1 MLEVNETYLDRLSEA
16 VYSLLNGRPAAP
28 VELPP
33 DHPQDELRQLAGYVN
48 SLIAEYG
55 TLSAGIS
62 SVARG
67 NLDFTIGKGKLEAL
81 QQLKTLQGN
90 LRHLTWKT
98 QRIAGGD
105 FEQKVDFMGDFSS
118 AFNSMTRQLKEAF
131 EKIEKQ
137 NEELSEAYRAYGCRN
152 TEMAQKV
159 DEICTKY
166 GLNKVGDGISP
177 DTTEEMFTAL
187 DVRSM
192 VRDSGNEDVTTSNPS
207 YSADGNFEFWGATT
221 VSGVDYPIEYRVYRA
236 MKQTLSTAYW
246 EIENT
251 SDYQW
256 SNYVTTAGTDV
267 LIAVGQNNS
276 LVLTDTGDSVVVI
289 VVMNATTGDTQTGK
303 ATLEAFANTFDLSL
317 APRTRNAPV
326 ETTAPTESGTAIP
339 EAYQPVIAKYATA
352 LTEHWGGEAC
362 SNADI
367 SILVSYATS
376 PSELGYAL
384 LDLDNDG
391 TDELVIANDA
401 ERQVIYD
408 LYSLVDGKLVHV
420 FTGWDRNS
428 YELREGYRILNI
440 GSNGAASADYV
451 YCHLSN
457 GQLVTDSLI
466 RFDAATDPDHPWFRG
481 TGENDLA
488 PITDENW
495 SEDEIYSAAA
505 SLPIAITSFAD
516 DSAGSYDPSLAD
528 YEGYL
533 STIDTSSIKYYA
545 LRDLDGDGQD
555 ELLLYNSGE
564 TLMKVAA
571 IQNGTAQEILSG
583 NVLDLCEGNV
593 LEAWEGGSGAEQR
606 TYYRVE
612 NHTAVPFECII
623 YNIDENQCYRDSSYD
638 FYEENL
644 TPITEEE
651 YNRVVNTYPGMSF
664 WDCNPKPLEKM
675 NSADS
680 SAGDDAQLLANYGGY
695 LSSIDTYWIKYYA
708 LRDLDGDGQDELL
721 LFNRDKTLSNVAG
734 VLNGT
739 AREILSGSS
748 LYLCAGN
755 VLEYW
760 GEGSGGSGCTY
771 YQVENKTAVPIES
784 ITYRGNNDQWYRD
797 RDFDFMKEDLTPITN
812 EEYQRIV
819 DSYPRM
825 TMSDCNAR
833 ALPEI

>member
-1 MLEVNETYLDRLSEA
+1 MKSQVICDALNTVNPTPAQRARMRAALEAQLPAEKPHRRGAHQQKASSQRWWTII
-16 VYSLLNGRPAAP
+16 PAAAALFA
-28 VELPP
+28 VVLLGIFVLGRTDKTPP
-33 DHPQDELRQLAGYVN
+33 SMSNVPTAPLTLE
-48 SLIAEYG
+48 SL
-55 TLSAGIS
+55 
-62 SVARG
+62 
-67 NLDFTIGKGKLEAL
+67 
-81 QQLKTLQGN
+81 Q
-90 LRHLTWKT
+90 
-98 QRIAGGD
+98 
-105 FEQKVDFMGDFSS
+105 SS
-118 AFNSMTRQLKEAF
+118 ANYKASMEIKDYVQSYNATGDVDQT
-131 EKIEKQ
+131 
-137 NEELSEAYRAYGCRN
+137 LSEAYRAYGCRN

-187 DVRSM
+187 NVRSM
-192 VRDSGNEDVTTSNPS
+192 VRDSGNGDVTTSNPS

-339 EAYQPVIAKYATA
+339 EAYQPVIAKYTTA
-352 LTEHWGGEAC
+352 LMEHWGGEAC

-391 TDELVIANDA
+391 TDELIIANDA

-495 SEDEIYSAAA
+495 SEDEIYSTAA

-516 DSAGSYDPSLAD
+516 DSVGSYDPALAD

-583 NVLDLCEGNV
+583 NVLDICEGNV

-623 YNIDENQCYRDSSYD
+623 YNIDENQCYRDSNYD

-680 SAGDDAQLLANYGGY
+680 SAAEDAQLLANYGGY

-748 LYLCAGN
+748 LYLYAGN

-797 RDFDFMKEDLTPITN
+797 GDFDFMKEDLTPITN

-819 DSYPRM
+819 DTYPRM

>member
-1 MLEVNETYLDRLSEA
+1 MKSQVICDALNAVNPT
-16 VYSLLNGRPAAP
+16 PA
-28 VELPP
+28 
-33 DHPQDELRQLAGYVN
+33 QR
-48 SLIAEYG
+48 
-55 TLSAGIS
+55 
-62 SVARG
+62 ARMRAA
-67 NLDFTIGKGKLEAL
+67 LEAQLPAEKPHRRGAHQQKASSQRWWTIIPAVAALFAVVLLGIFVLGRTDKTPPSMSNVPTAPLTLESL
-81 QQLKTLQGN
+81 Q
-90 LRHLTWKT
+90 
-98 QRIAGGD
+98 
-105 FEQKVDFMGDFSS
+105 SS
-118 AFNSMTRQLKEAF
+118 ANYKASMEIKDYVQSYNATGDVDET
-131 EKIEKQ
+131 
-137 NEELSEAYRAYGCRN
+137 LSEAYRAYGCRN

-192 VRDSGNEDVTTSNPS
+192 VRDSGNGDVTTSNPS

-339 EAYQPVIAKYATA
+339 EAYQPVIAKYVTA

-367 SILVSYATS
+367 SLLVSYVTS

-391 TDELVIANDA
+391 TDELIIANDA

-505 SLPIAITSFAD
+505 SLPITITPFAD
-516 DSAGSYDPSLAD
+516 ASAGSYDPALAD

-533 STIDTSSIKYYA
+533 SIIDTSSIKYYA

-623 YNIDENQCYRDSSYD
+623 YNIDENQCYRDSNYD

-644 TPITEEE
+644 MPITEEE

-819 DSYPRM
+819 DTYPRM

>member
-1 MLEVNETYLDRLSEA
+1 MKSQVICDALNTVNLTPAQRARMRAALEAQLPAEKSHRRGAHQQKASSQRWWTII
-16 VYSLLNGRPAAP
+16 PAAAALFA
-28 VELPP
+28 VVLLGIFVLGRTDKTPP
-33 DHPQDELRQLAGYVN
+33 SMSNVPTEPLTLE
-48 SLIAEYG
+48 SL
-55 TLSAGIS
+55 
-62 SVARG
+62 
-67 NLDFTIGKGKLEAL
+67 
-81 QQLKTLQGN
+81 Q
-90 LRHLTWKT
+90 
-98 QRIAGGD
+98 
-105 FEQKVDFMGDFSS
+105 SS
-118 AFNSMTRQLKEAF
+118 ANYKASMEIKDYVQSYNATGDVDET
-131 EKIEKQ
+131 
-137 NEELSEAYRAYGCRN
+137 LSEAYRAYGCRN

-166 GLNKVGDGISP
+166 GLNKVGNGISP

-187 DVRSM
+187 NVRSM
-192 VRDSGNEDVTTSNPS
+192 VRDSGNGDVTTSNPS

-267 LIAVGQNNS
+267 LIAVGQSNS

-303 ATLEAFANTFDLSL
+303 AALEAFANTFDLSL

-339 EAYQPVIAKYATA
+339 EAYQPVVAKYVTA

-391 TDELVIANDA
+391 TDELIIANDA

-481 TGENDLA
+481 TSENDLA

-495 SEDEIYSAAA
+495 SEDEIYSTAA

-516 DSAGSYDPSLAD
+516 DSVGSYDPALAD

-623 YNIDENQCYRDSSYD
+623 YNIDENQCYRDSNYD

-680 SAGDDAQLLANYGGY
+680 SAAEDAQLLANYGGY

-797 RDFDFMKEDLTPITN
+797 GDFDFMKEDLTPITN

-819 DSYPRM
+819 DTYPRM

>member
-1 MLEVNETYLDRLSEA
+1 MKSQVICDALNTVNLTPAQRARMRAALEAQLPAEKSHRRGAHQQKASSQRWWTII
-16 VYSLLNGRPAAP
+16 PAAAALFA
-28 VELPP
+28 VVLLGIFVLGRTDKTPP
-33 DHPQDELRQLAGYVN
+33 SMSNVPTAPLTLE
-48 SLIAEYG
+48 SL
-55 TLSAGIS
+55 
-62 SVARG
+62 
-67 NLDFTIGKGKLEAL
+67 
-81 QQLKTLQGN
+81 Q
-90 LRHLTWKT
+90 
-98 QRIAGGD
+98 
-105 FEQKVDFMGDFSS
+105 SS
-118 AFNSMTRQLKEAF
+118 ANYKASMEIKDYVQGYNATGDVDET
-131 EKIEKQ
+131 
-137 NEELSEAYRAYGCRN
+137 LSEAYRAYGCRN

-187 DVRSM
+187 NVRSM
-192 VRDSGNEDVTTSNPS
+192 VKASGNGDVTTSNPS
-207 YSADGNFEFWGATT
+207 YSADGNFEFWGATR
-221 VSGVDYPIEYRVYRA
+221 VSGVDYAIEYRAYRA

-303 ATLEAFANTFDLSL
+303 AALEAFANTFDLSL
-317 APRTRNAPV
+317 APRTQKAPV

-339 EAYQPVIAKYATA
+339 EAYQPVVAKYVTA

-391 TDELVIANDA
+391 TDELIIANDA

-428 YELREGYRILNI
+428 YELREGFRILNI

-481 TGENDLA
+481 TSENDLA

-495 SEDEIYSAAA
+495 SEAEIYSAAA
-505 SLPIAITSFAD
+505 SLPIAISSFAD
-516 DSAGSYDPSLAD
+516 DSAGSYDPALAD

-623 YNIDENQCYRDSSYD
+623 YNIDENQCYRDSNYD

-680 SAGDDAQLLANYGGY
+680 SAAEDAQLLANYGGY

-819 DSYPRM
+819 DTYPRM

>member
-1 MLEVNETYLDRLSEA
+1 MKSQVICGALNTVNPTPAQRARMRAALEAQLPAEKPPRRGAHQQKASSQRWWTII
-16 VYSLLNGRPAAP
+16 PAAAALFA
-28 VELPP
+28 VVLLGIFVLGRTDKTPP
-33 DHPQDELRQLAGYVN
+33 SMSNVPTEPLTLE
-48 SLIAEYG
+48 SL
-55 TLSAGIS
+55 
-62 SVARG
+62 
-67 NLDFTIGKGKLEAL
+67 
-81 QQLKTLQGN
+81 Q
-90 LRHLTWKT
+90 
-98 QRIAGGD
+98 
-105 FEQKVDFMGDFSS
+105 SS
-118 AFNSMTRQLKEAF
+118 ANYKASMEIKDYVQSYNATGDVDET
-131 EKIEKQ
+131 
-137 NEELSEAYRAYGCRN
+137 LSEAYRAYGCRN

-192 VRDSGNEDVTTSNPS
+192 VRDSGNGDVTTSNPS

-267 LIAVGQNNS
+267 LIAAGQNNS

-339 EAYQPVIAKYATA
+339 EAYQPVIAKYVTA

-516 DSAGSYDPSLAD
+516 ASAGSYDPALAD

-593 LEAWEGGSGAEQR
+593 LEEWYGGSGAEQR

-623 YNIDENQCYRDSSYD
+623 YNIDENQCYRDSNYD

-644 TPITEEE
+644 MPITEEE

-819 DSYPRM
+819 DTYPRM

>member
-1 MLEVNETYLDRLSEA
+1 MKSQVICDALNTVNPTPAQRARMRAALEAQLPAEKPHRRGAHQQKASSQRWWTII
-16 VYSLLNGRPAAP
+16 PAAAALFA
-28 VELPP
+28 VVLLGIFVLGRTDKTPP
-33 DHPQDELRQLAGYVN
+33 SMSNVPTAPLTLE
-48 SLIAEYG
+48 SL
-55 TLSAGIS
+55 
-62 SVARG
+62 
-67 NLDFTIGKGKLEAL
+67 
-81 QQLKTLQGN
+81 Q
-90 LRHLTWKT
+90 
-98 QRIAGGD
+98 
-105 FEQKVDFMGDFSS
+105 SS
-118 AFNSMTRQLKEAF
+118 ANYKASMEIKDYVQSYNATGDVDET
-131 EKIEKQ
+131 
-137 NEELSEAYRAYGCRN
+137 LSEAYRAYGCRN

-192 VRDSGNEDVTTSNPS
+192 VRDSGNGDVTTSNPS

-221 VSGVDYPIEYRVYRA
+221 VSGVDYPIEYRVYRT

-339 EAYQPVIAKYATA
+339 EAYQPVIAKYVTA

-367 SILVSYATS
+367 SLLVSYATS

-391 TDELVIANDA
+391 TDELIIANDA

-505 SLPIAITSFAD
+505 SLPIVITPFAD
-516 DSAGSYDPSLAD
+516 ASAGSYDPALAD

-564 TLMKVAA
+564 TLTKVAA

-623 YNIDENQCYRDSSYD
+623 YNVDENQCYRDNNYD
-638 FYEENL
+638 FYEEDL

-680 SAGDDAQLLANYGGY
+680 SAAEDAQLLANYGGY

-784 ITYRGNNDQWYRD
+784 ITYHGNNDQWYRD

>member
-1 MLEVNETYLDRLSEA
+1 MKSQVICDALNTVNPTPAQRARMRAALEAQLPAEKPHRRGAHQQKASSQRWWTII
-16 VYSLLNGRPAAP
+16 PAAAALFA
-28 VELPP
+28 VVLLGIFVLGRTDKTPP
-33 DHPQDELRQLAGYVN
+33 SMSNVPTAPLTLE
-48 SLIAEYG
+48 SL
-55 TLSAGIS
+55 
-62 SVARG
+62 
-67 NLDFTIGKGKLEAL
+67 
-81 QQLKTLQGN
+81 Q
-90 LRHLTWKT
+90 
-98 QRIAGGD
+98 
-105 FEQKVDFMGDFSS
+105 SS
-118 AFNSMTRQLKEAF
+118 ANYKASMEIKDYVQSYNATGDVDET
-131 EKIEKQ
+131 
-137 NEELSEAYRAYGCRN
+137 LSEAYRAYGCRN

-187 DVRSM
+187 NVRSM
-192 VRDSGNEDVTTSNPS
+192 VKDSGNGDVTTSNPS

-267 LIAVGQNNS
+267 LIAMGQNNS
-276 LVLTDTGDSVVVI
+276 LVLTDTGDSVIVI

-339 EAYQPVIAKYATA
+339 EAYQPVIAKYVTA

-428 YELREGYRILNI
+428 YELREGFRILNI

-481 TGENDLA
+481 TSENDLA

-505 SLPIAITSFAD
+505 SLPITITPFAD
-516 DSAGSYDPSLAD
+516 ASAGSYDPALAD

-623 YNIDENQCYRDSSYD
+623 YNIDENQCYRDSNYD

-680 SAGDDAQLLANYGGY
+680 SAAEDAQLLANYGGY

-819 DSYPRM
+819 DTYPRM

>member
-1 MLEVNETYLDRLSEA
+1 MKSQVICDALNTVNPTPAQRARMRAALEAQLPAEKPHRRGAHQQKASSQRWWTII
-16 VYSLLNGRPAAP
+16 PAAAALFAVVLLGIFVLGRTDKTSP
-28 VELPP
+28 SMSNVPTEPLTL
-33 DHPQDELRQLAGYVN
+33 E
-48 SLIAEYG
+48 SL
-55 TLSAGIS
+55 
-62 SVARG
+62 
-67 NLDFTIGKGKLEAL
+67 
-81 QQLKTLQGN
+81 Q
-90 LRHLTWKT
+90 
-98 QRIAGGD
+98 
-105 FEQKVDFMGDFSS
+105 SS
-118 AFNSMTRQLKEAF
+118 ANYKASMEIKDYVQSYNATGDVDET
-131 EKIEKQ
+131 
-137 NEELSEAYRAYGCRN
+137 LSEAYRAYGCRN

-192 VRDSGNEDVTTSNPS
+192 VRDSGNGDVTTSNPS

-339 EAYQPVIAKYATA
+339 EAYQPVIAKYVTA

-495 SEDEIYSAAA
+495 SEDEIYSASA

-516 DSAGSYDPSLAD
+516 NSAGSYDPALAD

-545 LRDLDGDGQD
+545 LRDLDGDGQN

-623 YNIDENQCYRDSSYD
+623 YNIDENQCYRDSNYD

-680 SAGDDAQLLANYGGY
+680 SAAEDAQLLANYGGY

-819 DSYPRM
+819 DTYPRM

>member
-1 MLEVNETYLDRLSEA
+1 MKSQVICDALNAVNPTPAQRARMRAALEAQLPAEKPHRRGAHQQKASSQRWWTII
-16 VYSLLNGRPAAP
+16 PAAAALFA
-28 VELPP
+28 VVLLGIFVLGRTDKTPP
-33 DHPQDELRQLAGYVN
+33 SMSNVPTEPLTLE
-48 SLIAEYG
+48 SL
-55 TLSAGIS
+55 
-62 SVARG
+62 
-67 NLDFTIGKGKLEAL
+67 
-81 QQLKTLQGN
+81 Q
-90 LRHLTWKT
+90 
-98 QRIAGGD
+98 
-105 FEQKVDFMGDFSS
+105 SS
-118 AFNSMTRQLKEAF
+118 ANYKASMEIKDYVQSYNATGDVDET
-131 EKIEKQ
+131 
-137 NEELSEAYRAYGCRN
+137 LSEAYRAYGCRN

-187 DVRSM
+187 NVRSM
-192 VRDSGNEDVTTSNPS
+192 VKVSGNGDVTTSNPS

-236 MKQTLSTAYW
+236 MKQSLSTAYW

-303 ATLEAFANTFDLSL
+303 AALEAFANTFDLSL

-339 EAYQPVIAKYATA
+339 EAYQPVIAKYVTA

-367 SILVSYATS
+367 SLLVSYATS

-391 TDELVIANDA
+391 TDELIIANDA

-495 SEDEIYSAAA
+495 SEDEIYSTAA

-516 DSAGSYDPSLAD
+516 DSVGSYDPALAD

-583 NVLDLCEGNV
+583 NVLDICEGNV

-623 YNIDENQCYRDSSYD
+623 YNIDENQCYRDSNYD

-680 SAGDDAQLLANYGGY
+680 SAAEDAQLLANYGGY

-797 RDFDFMKEDLTPITN
+797 GDFDFMKEDLTPITN

-819 DSYPRM
+819 DTYPRM

>member
-1 MLEVNETYLDRLSEA
+1 MKSQVICDALNAVNPTPAQRARMRAALEAQLPAEKPHRRGAHQQKASSQRWWTII
-16 VYSLLNGRPAAP
+16 PAAAALFA
-28 VELPP
+28 VVLLGIFVLGRTDKTPP
-33 DHPQDELRQLAGYVN
+33 SMSNVPTEPLTLE
-48 SLIAEYG
+48 SL
-55 TLSAGIS
+55 
-62 SVARG
+62 
-67 NLDFTIGKGKLEAL
+67 
-81 QQLKTLQGN
+81 Q
-90 LRHLTWKT
+90 
-98 QRIAGGD
+98 
-105 FEQKVDFMGDFSS
+105 SS
-118 AFNSMTRQLKEAF
+118 ANYKASMEIKDYVQSYNATGDVDQT
-131 EKIEKQ
+131 
-137 NEELSEAYRAYGCRN
+137 LSEAYRAYGCRN

-192 VRDSGNEDVTTSNPS
+192 VRDSGNGDVTTSNPS

-317 APRTRNAPV
+317 APRTRNAPA

-339 EAYQPVIAKYATA
+339 EAYQPVIAKYVTA

-391 TDELVIANDA
+391 TDELIIANDA

-505 SLPIAITSFAD
+505 SLPITITPFAD
-516 DSAGSYDPSLAD
+516 ASAGSYEPALAD

-564 TLMKVAA
+564 TLTKVAA

-623 YNIDENQCYRDSSYD
+623 YNIDENQCYRDSNYD

-680 SAGDDAQLLANYGGY
+680 SAAEDAQLLANYGGY

-819 DSYPRM
+819 DTYPRM

>member
-1 MLEVNETYLDRLSEA
+1 MKSQVICGALNTVNPTPAQRARMRAALEAQLPAEKPPRRGAHQQKASSQRWWTIIPAAAALFA
-16 VYSLLNGRPAAP
+16 VVLLGIFVLGRTDKTPPSMSNVPTAPLTLESLL
-28 VELPP
+28 
-33 DHPQDELRQLAGYVN
+33 
-48 SLIAEYG
+48 
-55 TLSAGIS
+55 
-62 SVARG
+62 
-67 NLDFTIGKGKLEAL
+67 
-81 QQLKTLQGN
+81 
-90 LRHLTWKT
+90 
-98 QRIAGGD
+98 
-105 FEQKVDFMGDFSS
+105 SS
-118 AFNSMTRQLKEAF
+118 ANYKASMEIKDYVQSYNATGDVDET
-131 EKIEKQ
+131 
-137 NEELSEAYRAYGCRN
+137 LSEAYRAYGCRN

-192 VRDSGNEDVTTSNPS
+192 VRDSGNGDVTTSNPS

-303 ATLEAFANTFDLSL
+303 ATLEAFANSFDLSL

-339 EAYQPVIAKYATA
+339 EAYQPVIAKYVTA

-391 TDELVIANDA
+391 TDELIIANDA

-428 YELREGYRILNI
+428 YELREGFRILNI

-505 SLPIAITSFAD
+505 SLPIAITSFANA
-516 DSAGSYDPSLAD
+516 SAGSYDPALAD

-623 YNIDENQCYRDSSYD
+623 YNIDENQCYRDSNYD

-784 ITYRGNNDQWYRD
+784 ITYHGNNDQWYRD

-819 DSYPRM
+819 DTYPRM

>member
-1 MLEVNETYLDRLSEA
+1 MKSQVICGALNTVNPTPAQRARMRAALEAQLPAEKPHRRGAHQQKASSQRWWTII
-16 VYSLLNGRPAAP
+16 PAAAALFA
-28 VELPP
+28 VVLLGIFVLGRTDKTPP
-33 DHPQDELRQLAGYVN
+33 SMSNVPTAPLTLE
-48 SLIAEYG
+48 SL
-55 TLSAGIS
+55 
-62 SVARG
+62 
-67 NLDFTIGKGKLEAL
+67 
-81 QQLKTLQGN
+81 Q
-90 LRHLTWKT
+90 
-98 QRIAGGD
+98 
-105 FEQKVDFMGDFSS
+105 SS
-118 AFNSMTRQLKEAF
+118 ANYKASMEIKDYVQGYNATGDVDET
-131 EKIEKQ
+131 
-137 NEELSEAYRAYGCRN
+137 LSEAYRAYGCRN

-187 DVRSM
+187 NVRSM
-192 VRDSGNEDVTTSNPS
+192 VRDSGNGDVTTSNPS

-303 ATLEAFANTFDLSL
+303 AALEAFANTFDLSL
-317 APRTRNAPV
+317 APRTQKAPV

-339 EAYQPVIAKYATA
+339 EAYQPVVAKYVTA

-367 SILVSYATS
+367 SLLVSYVTS

-391 TDELVIANDA
+391 TDELIIANDA

-516 DSAGSYDPSLAD
+516 DSAGSYDPALAD

-623 YNIDENQCYRDSSYD
+623 YNIDENQCYRDSNYD

-680 SAGDDAQLLANYGGY
+680 SAAEDAQLLANYGGY

-819 DSYPRM
+819 DTYPRM

>member
-1 MLEVNETYLDRLSEA
+1 MKSQVICDALNTVNPTPAQRARMRAALEAQLPAEKPHRRGAHQQKASSQRWWTII
-16 VYSLLNGRPAAP
+16 PAAAALFA
-28 VELPP
+28 VVLLGIFVLGRTDKTPP
-33 DHPQDELRQLAGYVN
+33 SMSNVPTAPLTLE
-48 SLIAEYG
+48 SL
-55 TLSAGIS
+55 
-62 SVARG
+62 
-67 NLDFTIGKGKLEAL
+67 
-81 QQLKTLQGN
+81 Q
-90 LRHLTWKT
+90 
-98 QRIAGGD
+98 
-105 FEQKVDFMGDFSS
+105 SS
-118 AFNSMTRQLKEAF
+118 ANYKASMEIKDYVQSYNATGDVDET
-131 EKIEKQ
+131 
-137 NEELSEAYRAYGCRN
+137 LSEAYRAYGCRN

-187 DVRSM
+187 NVRSM
-192 VRDSGNEDVTTSNPS
+192 VRDSGNGDVTTSNPS

-339 EAYQPVIAKYATA
+339 EAYQPVIAKYVTA

-367 SILVSYATS
+367 SLLVSYATS

-391 TDELVIANDA
+391 TDELIIANDA

-495 SEDEIYSAAA
+495 SEDEIYSASA
-505 SLPIAITSFAD
+505 SLPIAITPFAD
-516 DSAGSYDPSLAD
+516 DSAGSYDPALAD

-623 YNIDENQCYRDSSYD
+623 YNIDENQCYRDSNYD

-644 TPITEEE
+644 MPITEEE

-739 AREILSGSS
+739 AREILNGSS

-819 DSYPRM
+819 DTYPRM

>member
-1 MLEVNETYLDRLSEA
+1 MKSQVICDALNTVNPTPAQRARMRAALEAQLPAEKPHRRGAHQQKASSQRWWTIIPAAAALFAVVLLGIFVLGRTDKTSPSMSNVPTEPLTLESLLSSANYKASMEIKDYVQSCNATGDVDETLSE
-16 VYSLLNGRPAAP
+16 S
-28 VELPP
+28 
-33 DHPQDELRQLAGYVN
+33 
-48 SLIAEYG
+48 
-55 TLSAGIS
+55 
-62 SVARG
+62 
-67 NLDFTIGKGKLEAL
+67 
-81 QQLKTLQGN
+81 
-90 LRHLTWKT
+90 
-98 QRIAGGD
+98 
-105 FEQKVDFMGDFSS
+105 
-118 AFNSMTRQLKEAF
+118 
-131 EKIEKQ
+131 
-137 NEELSEAYRAYGCRN
+137 YRAYGCRN
-152 TEMAQKV
+152 AEMAQKV
-159 DEICTKY
+159 DEICAKY
-166 GLNKVGDGISP
+166 GLNKVGNGISP

-187 DVRSM
+187 NVRSM
-192 VRDSGNEDVTTSNPS
+192 VKDSGNGDVTTSNPS
-207 YSADGNFEFWGATT
+207 YSADGNFEFWGATM

-267 LIAVGQNNS
+267 LIAVGQSKS
-276 LVLTDTGDSVVVI
+276 LVLTDTGDSVVMI
-289 VVMNATTGDTQTGK
+289 VAMNATAGDSQMGK
-303 ATLEAFANTFDLSL
+303 AALEAFANTFDLSL

-339 EAYQPVIAKYATA
+339 EAYQPVIAKYVTA

-428 YELREGYRILNI
+428 YELREGFRILNI
-440 GSNGAASADYV
+440 GSNGAASADDV
-451 YCHLSN
+451 YRHLSN

-466 RFDAATDPDHPWFRG
+466 RFDATEDLDHPWFRG

-505 SLPIAITSFAD
+505 SLPIAITPFAD
-516 DSAGSYDPSLAD
+516 ASAGSYDPALAD

-593 LEAWEGGSGAEQR
+593 LEAWDGGSGAEQR

-623 YNIDENQCYRDSSYD
+623 YNIDENQCYRDSNYD

-680 SAGDDAQLLANYGGY
+680 SAAEDAQLLANYGGY

-771 YQVENKTAVPIES
+771 YQVENKAAVPIES

-819 DSYPRM
+819 DTYPRM

>member
-1 MLEVNETYLDRLSEA
+1 MKSQVICDALNTVNPTPAQRARMRAALEAQLPAEKPHRRGAHQQKASSQRWWTIIPAAAALFA
-16 VYSLLNGRPAAP
+16 VVLLGIFVLGRTDKTPPSMSNVPTAPLTLESLL
-28 VELPP
+28 
-33 DHPQDELRQLAGYVN
+33 
-48 SLIAEYG
+48 
-55 TLSAGIS
+55 
-62 SVARG
+62 
-67 NLDFTIGKGKLEAL
+67 
-81 QQLKTLQGN
+81 
-90 LRHLTWKT
+90 
-98 QRIAGGD
+98 
-105 FEQKVDFMGDFSS
+105 SS
-118 AFNSMTRQLKEAF
+118 ANYKASMEIKDYVQSYNATGDVDET
-131 EKIEKQ
+131 
-137 NEELSEAYRAYGCRN
+137 LSEAYRAYGCRN

-187 DVRSM
+187 NVRSM
-192 VRDSGNEDVTTSNPS
+192 VKASGNGDVTTSNPS

-317 APRTRNAPV
+317 APRTQNAPV
-326 ETTAPTESGTAIP
+326 ETTAPTESGAVIP
-339 EAYQPVIAKYATA
+339 EAYQPVIAKYVTA

-391 TDELVIANDA
+391 TDELIIANDA

-495 SEDEIYSAAA
+495 SEDEIYSASA
-505 SLPIAITSFAD
+505 SLPIAITPFAD
-516 DSAGSYDPSLAD
+516 DSAGSYAPALAD

-545 LRDLDGDGQD
+545 LRDLDGDGQN

-623 YNIDENQCYRDSSYD
+623 YNIDENQCYRDSNYD
-638 FYEENL
+638 FYEEDL

>member
-1 MLEVNETYLDRLSEA
+1 MKSQVICDALNTVNPTPAQRARMRAALEAQLPAEKPHRRGAHQQKASSQRWWTII
-16 VYSLLNGRPAAP
+16 PAAAALFA
-28 VELPP
+28 VVLLGIFVLGRTDKTPP
-33 DHPQDELRQLAGYVN
+33 SMSNVPTEPLTLE
-48 SLIAEYG
+48 SL
-55 TLSAGIS
+55 
-62 SVARG
+62 
-67 NLDFTIGKGKLEAL
+67 
-81 QQLKTLQGN
+81 Q
-90 LRHLTWKT
+90 
-98 QRIAGGD
+98 
-105 FEQKVDFMGDFSS
+105 SS
-118 AFNSMTRQLKEAF
+118 ANYKASMEIKDYVQSYNATGDVDET
-131 EKIEKQ
+131 
-137 NEELSEAYRAYGCRN
+137 LSEAYRAYGCRN

-159 DEICTKY
+159 DETCTKY

-187 DVRSM
+187 NVRSM
-192 VRDSGNEDVTTSNPS
+192 VRDSGNGDVTTSNPS

-303 ATLEAFANTFDLSL
+303 AALEAFANTFDLSL
-317 APRTRNAPV
+317 APRTRNDPV
-326 ETTAPTESGTAIP
+326 ETTAPTAPTENGTAIP
-339 EAYQPVIAKYATA
+339 EAYQPVIAKYVTA

-391 TDELVIANDA
+391 TDELIIANDA

-481 TGENDLA
+481 TGENDLV

-495 SEDEIYSAAA
+495 SEDEIYSASA

-516 DSAGSYDPSLAD
+516 DSAGSYDPALAD

-533 STIDTSSIKYYA
+533 SIIDTSSIKYYA

-623 YNIDENQCYRDSSYD
+623 YNIDENQCYRDSNYD

-784 ITYRGNNDQWYRD
+784 ITYHGNNDQWYRD

-819 DSYPRM
+819 DTYPRM

>member
-1 MLEVNETYLDRLSEA
+1 MKSQVICGALNTVNPTPAQRARMRAALEAQLPAEKPHRRGAHQQKASSQRWWTIIPAAAALFA
-16 VYSLLNGRPAAP
+16 VVLLGIFVLGRTDKTPPSMSNVPTEPLTLESLL
-28 VELPP
+28 
-33 DHPQDELRQLAGYVN
+33 
-48 SLIAEYG
+48 
-55 TLSAGIS
+55 
-62 SVARG
+62 
-67 NLDFTIGKGKLEAL
+67 
-81 QQLKTLQGN
+81 
-90 LRHLTWKT
+90 
-98 QRIAGGD
+98 
-105 FEQKVDFMGDFSS
+105 SS
-118 AFNSMTRQLKEAF
+118 ANYKASMEIKDYVQSYNATGDVDET
-131 EKIEKQ
+131 
-137 NEELSEAYRAYGCRN
+137 LSEAYRAYGCRN

-187 DVRSM
+187 NVRSM
-192 VRDSGNEDVTTSNPS
+192 VRDSGNGDVTTSNPS

-221 VSGVDYPIEYRVYRA
+221 VSGVDYPIEYRAYRA

-276 LVLTDTGDSVVVI
+276 LVLTDTGDSVIVI

-317 APRTRNAPV
+317 APRTQNAPV

-339 EAYQPVIAKYATA
+339 EAYQPVIAKYVTA

-367 SILVSYATS
+367 SLLVSYATS

-391 TDELVIANDA
+391 TDELIIANDA

-495 SEDEIYSAAA
+495 SEDEIYSTAA

-516 DSAGSYDPSLAD
+516 DSVGSYDPALAD

-583 NVLDLCEGNV
+583 NVLDICEGNV

-623 YNIDENQCYRDSSYD
+623 YNIDENQCYRDSNYD

-680 SAGDDAQLLANYGGY
+680 SAAEDAQLLANYGGY

-797 RDFDFMKEDLTPITN
+797 GDFDFMKEDLTPITN

-819 DSYPRM
+819 DTYPRM

>member
-1 MLEVNETYLDRLSEA
+1 MICDALNTVNPTPAQRARMRAALEAQLPAEKPHRRGAHQQKASSQRWWTII
-16 VYSLLNGRPAAP
+16 PAAAALFA
-28 VELPP
+28 VVLLGIFVLGRTDKTPP
-33 DHPQDELRQLAGYVN
+33 SMSNVPTAPLTLE
-48 SLIAEYG
+48 SL
-55 TLSAGIS
+55 
-62 SVARG
+62 
-67 NLDFTIGKGKLEAL
+67 
-81 QQLKTLQGN
+81 Q
-90 LRHLTWKT
+90 
-98 QRIAGGD
+98 
-105 FEQKVDFMGDFSS
+105 SS
-118 AFNSMTRQLKEAF
+118 ANYKASMEIKDYVQSYNATGDVDET
-131 EKIEKQ
+131 
-137 NEELSEAYRAYGCRN
+137 LSEAYRAYGCRN

-187 DVRSM
+187 NVRSM
-192 VRDSGNEDVTTSNPS
+192 VKASGNGDVTTSNPS

-221 VSGVDYPIEYRVYRA
+221 VSGVDYPIEYRAYRA

-339 EAYQPVIAKYATA
+339 EAYQPVIAKYVTA

-391 TDELVIANDA
+391 TDELIIANDA

-495 SEDEIYSAAA
+495 SEDEIYSTAA

-516 DSAGSYDPSLAD
+516 DSVGSYDPALAD

-623 YNIDENQCYRDSSYD
+623 YNIDENQCYRDSNYD

-664 WDCNPKPLEKM
+664 WDCNPKPLEKI

-680 SAGDDAQLLANYGGY
+680 SAAEDAQLLANYGGY

-739 AREILSGSS
+739 ARKILSGSS

-819 DSYPRM
+819 DTYPRM

>member
-1 MLEVNETYLDRLSEA
+1 MKSQVICDALNTVNPTPAQRARMRAALEAQLPAEKPHRRGAHQQKASSQRWWTII
-16 VYSLLNGRPAAP
+16 PAAAALFA
-28 VELPP
+28 VVLLGIFVLGRTDKTPP
-33 DHPQDELRQLAGYVN
+33 SMSNVPTAPLTLE
-48 SLIAEYG
+48 SL
-55 TLSAGIS
+55 
-62 SVARG
+62 
-67 NLDFTIGKGKLEAL
+67 
-81 QQLKTLQGN
+81 Q
-90 LRHLTWKT
+90 
-98 QRIAGGD
+98 
-105 FEQKVDFMGDFSS
+105 SS
-118 AFNSMTRQLKEAF
+118 ANYKASMEIKDYVQSYNATGDVDET
-131 EKIEKQ
+131 
-137 NEELSEAYRAYGCRN
+137 LSEAYRAYGCRN

-192 VRDSGNEDVTTSNPS
+192 VRDSGNGDVTTSNPS

-339 EAYQPVIAKYATA
+339 EAYQPVIAKYVTA

-367 SILVSYATS
+367 SLLVSYATS

-391 TDELVIANDA
+391 TDELIIANDA

-505 SLPIAITSFAD
+505 SLPIVITPFAD
-516 DSAGSYDPSLAD
+516 ASAGSYDPALAD

-564 TLMKVAA
+564 TLTKVAA

-623 YNIDENQCYRDSSYD
+623 YNIDENQCYRDNNYD
-638 FYEENL
+638 FYEEDL

-680 SAGDDAQLLANYGGY
+680 SAAEDAQLLANYGGY

-784 ITYRGNNDQWYRD
+784 ITYHGNNDQWYRD

-833 ALPEI
+833 TLPEI

>member
-1 MLEVNETYLDRLSEA
+1 MKSQVICDALNTVNPTPAQRARMRAALEAQLPAEKPHRRGAHQQKASSQRWWTII
-16 VYSLLNGRPAAP
+16 PAAAALFA
-28 VELPP
+28 VVLLGIFVLGRTDKTPP
-33 DHPQDELRQLAGYVN
+33 SMSNVPTAPLTLE
-48 SLIAEYG
+48 SL
-55 TLSAGIS
+55 
-62 SVARG
+62 
-67 NLDFTIGKGKLEAL
+67 
-81 QQLKTLQGN
+81 Q
-90 LRHLTWKT
+90 
-98 QRIAGGD
+98 
-105 FEQKVDFMGDFSS
+105 SS
-118 AFNSMTRQLKEAF
+118 ANYKASMEIKDYVQSYNATGDVDET
-131 EKIEKQ
+131 
-137 NEELSEAYRAYGCRN
+137 LSEAYRAYGCRN

-192 VRDSGNEDVTTSNPS
+192 VRDSGNGDVTTSNPS

-339 EAYQPVIAKYATA
+339 EAYQPVIAKYVTA

-391 TDELVIANDA
+391 TDELIIANDA

-505 SLPIAITSFAD
+505 SLPITITPFAD
-516 DSAGSYDPSLAD
+516 ASAGSYEPALAD

-564 TLMKVAA
+564 TLTKVAA

-623 YNIDENQCYRDSSYD
+623 YNIDENQCYRDSNYD

-680 SAGDDAQLLANYGGY
+680 SAAEDAQLLANYGGY

-819 DSYPRM
+819 DTYPRM

>member
-1 MLEVNETYLDRLSEA
+1 MKSQVICGALNTVNPTPAQRARMRAALEAQLPAEKPHRRGAHQQKASSQRWWTII
-16 VYSLLNGRPAAP
+16 PAAAAL
-28 VELPP
+28 VAVVLLGIFVLGRTDKTPP
-33 DHPQDELRQLAGYVN
+33 SMSNVPTEPLTLE
-48 SLIAEYG
+48 SL
-55 TLSAGIS
+55 
-62 SVARG
+62 
-67 NLDFTIGKGKLEAL
+67 
-81 QQLKTLQGN
+81 Q
-90 LRHLTWKT
+90 
-98 QRIAGGD
+98 
-105 FEQKVDFMGDFSS
+105 SS
-118 AFNSMTRQLKEAF
+118 ANYKASMEIKDYVQSYNATGDVDET
-131 EKIEKQ
+131 
-137 NEELSEAYRAYGCRN
+137 LSEAYRAYGCRN

-166 GLNKVGDGISP
+166 GLNKVGNGISP

-187 DVRSM
+187 NVRSM
-192 VRDSGNEDVTTSNPS
+192 VRDSGNGDVTTSNPS

-221 VSGVDYPIEYRVYRA
+221 VSGVDYAIEYRAYRA

-267 LIAVGQNNS
+267 LIAVGQSNS

-303 ATLEAFANTFDLSL
+303 AALEAFANTFDLSL

-339 EAYQPVIAKYATA
+339 EAYQPVIAKYVTA

-367 SILVSYATS
+367 SLLVSYATS

-428 YELREGYRILNI
+428 YELREGFRILNI

-505 SLPIAITSFAD
+505 SLPIVITPFAD
-516 DSAGSYDPSLAD
+516 ASAGSYDPALAD

-623 YNIDENQCYRDSSYD
+623 YNIDENQCYRDSNYD

-664 WDCNPKPLEKM
+664 WDCNPKPLEKI

-680 SAGDDAQLLANYGGY
+680 SAAEDAQLLANYGGY

-819 DSYPRM
+819 DTYPRM

>member
-1 MLEVNETYLDRLSEA
+1 MKSQVICDALNTVNLTPAQRARMRAALEAQLPAEKSHRRGAHQQKASSQRWWTII
-16 VYSLLNGRPAAP
+16 PAAAALFA
-28 VELPP
+28 VVLLGIFVLGRTDKTPP
-33 DHPQDELRQLAGYVN
+33 SMSNVPTAPLTLE
-48 SLIAEYG
+48 SL
-55 TLSAGIS
+55 
-62 SVARG
+62 
-67 NLDFTIGKGKLEAL
+67 
-81 QQLKTLQGN
+81 Q
-90 LRHLTWKT
+90 
-98 QRIAGGD
+98 
-105 FEQKVDFMGDFSS
+105 SS
-118 AFNSMTRQLKEAF
+118 ANYKASMEIKDYVQSYNATGDVDET
-131 EKIEKQ
+131 
-137 NEELSEAYRAYGCRN
+137 LSEAYRAYGCRN

-187 DVRSM
+187 NVRSM
-192 VRDSGNEDVTTSNPS
+192 VKASGNGDVTTSNPS
-207 YSADGNFEFWGATT
+207 YSADGNFEFWGATR
-221 VSGVDYPIEYRVYRA
+221 VSGVDYAIEYRAYRA

-339 EAYQPVIAKYATA
+339 EAYQPVVAKYVTA

-391 TDELVIANDA
+391 TDELIIANDA

-428 YELREGYRILNI
+428 YELREGFRILNI

-481 TGENDLA
+481 TSENDLA

-516 DSAGSYDPSLAD
+516 DSAGSYDPALAD

-623 YNIDENQCYRDSSYD
+623 YNIDENQCYRDSNYD

-680 SAGDDAQLLANYGGY
+680 SAAEDAQLLANYGGY

-819 DSYPRM
+819 DTYPRM

>member
-1 MLEVNETYLDRLSEA
+1 MKSQVICDALNTVNPTPAQRARMRAALEAQLPAEKPHRRGAHQQKASSQRWWTII
-16 VYSLLNGRPAAP
+16 PAAAALFA
-28 VELPP
+28 VVLLGIFVLGRTDKTPP
-33 DHPQDELRQLAGYVN
+33 SMSNVPTAPLTLE
-48 SLIAEYG
+48 SL
-55 TLSAGIS
+55 
-62 SVARG
+62 
-67 NLDFTIGKGKLEAL
+67 
-81 QQLKTLQGN
+81 Q
-90 LRHLTWKT
+90 
-98 QRIAGGD
+98 
-105 FEQKVDFMGDFSS
+105 SS
-118 AFNSMTRQLKEAF
+118 ANYKASMEIKDYVQSYNATGDVDET
-131 EKIEKQ
+131 
-137 NEELSEAYRAYGCRN
+137 LSEAYRAYGCRN

-166 GLNKVGDGISP
+166 GLNKVGNGISP

-187 DVRSM
+187 NVRSM
-192 VRDSGNEDVTTSNPS
+192 VRDSGNGDVTTSNPS

-221 VSGVDYPIEYRVYRA
+221 VSGVDYAIEYRAYRA

-267 LIAVGQNNS
+267 LIAVGQSNS

-303 ATLEAFANTFDLSL
+303 AALEAFANTFDLSL

-339 EAYQPVIAKYATA
+339 EAYQPVIAKYVTA

-367 SILVSYATS
+367 SLLVSYATS

-391 TDELVIANDA
+391 TDELIIANDA

-495 SEDEIYSAAA
+495 SEDEIYSTAA

-516 DSAGSYDPSLAD
+516 DSVGSYDPALAD

-583 NVLDLCEGNV
+583 NVLDICEGNV

-623 YNIDENQCYRDSSYD
+623 YNIDENQCYRDSNYD

-739 AREILSGSS
+739 ARKILSGSS

-797 RDFDFMKEDLTPITN
+797 GDFDFMKEDLTPITN

-819 DSYPRM
+819 DTYPRM

>member
-1 MLEVNETYLDRLSEA
+1 MKSQVICDALNAVNPTPAQRARMRAALEAQLPAEKPHRRGAHQQKASSQRWWTII
-16 VYSLLNGRPAAP
+16 PAAAALFA
-28 VELPP
+28 VVLLGIFVLGRTDKTPP
-33 DHPQDELRQLAGYVN
+33 SMSNVPTEPLTLE
-48 SLIAEYG
+48 SL
-55 TLSAGIS
+55 
-62 SVARG
+62 
-67 NLDFTIGKGKLEAL
+67 
-81 QQLKTLQGN
+81 Q
-90 LRHLTWKT
+90 
-98 QRIAGGD
+98 
-105 FEQKVDFMGDFSS
+105 SS
-118 AFNSMTRQLKEAF
+118 ANYKASMEIKDYVQSYNATGDVDET
-131 EKIEKQ
+131 
-137 NEELSEAYRAYGCRN
+137 LSEAYRAYGCRN

-187 DVRSM
+187 NVRSM
-192 VRDSGNEDVTTSNPS
+192 VKVSGNGDVTTSNPS

-236 MKQTLSTAYW
+236 MKQSLSTAYW

-303 ATLEAFANTFDLSL
+303 AALEAFANTFDLSL

-339 EAYQPVIAKYATA
+339 EAYQPVIAKYVTA

-367 SILVSYATS
+367 SLLVSYATS

-391 TDELVIANDA
+391 TDELIIANDA

-495 SEDEIYSAAA
+495 SEDEIYSTAA

-516 DSAGSYDPSLAD
+516 DSVGSYDPALAD

-545 LRDLDGDGQD
+545 LRDLDGDGQN

-623 YNIDENQCYRDSSYD
+623 YNIDENQCYRDSNYD

-819 DSYPRM
+819 DTYPRM

>member
-1 MLEVNETYLDRLSEA
+1 MKSQVICDALNTVNLTPAQRARMRAALEAQLPAEKPHRRGAHQQKASSQRWWTII
-16 VYSLLNGRPAAP
+16 PAAAALFA
-28 VELPP
+28 VVLLGIFVLGRTDKTPP
-33 DHPQDELRQLAGYVN
+33 SMSNVPTAPLTLE
-48 SLIAEYG
+48 SL
-55 TLSAGIS
+55 
-62 SVARG
+62 
-67 NLDFTIGKGKLEAL
+67 
-81 QQLKTLQGN
+81 Q
-90 LRHLTWKT
+90 
-98 QRIAGGD
+98 
-105 FEQKVDFMGDFSS
+105 SS
-118 AFNSMTRQLKEAF
+118 ANYKASMEIKDYVQSYNATGDVDET
-131 EKIEKQ
+131 
-137 NEELSEAYRAYGCRN
+137 LSEAYRAYGCRN

-187 DVRSM
+187 NVRSM
-192 VRDSGNEDVTTSNPS
+192 VKASGNGDVTTSNPS

-221 VSGVDYPIEYRVYRA
+221 VSGVDYPIEYRAYRA

-267 LIAVGQNNS
+267 LIAAGQSNS

-303 ATLEAFANTFDLSL
+303 AALEAFANTFDLSL
-317 APRTRNAPV
+317 APRTRNDPV
-326 ETTAPTESGTAIP
+326 ETTAPTAPTENGTAIP
-339 EAYQPVIAKYATA
+339 EAYQPVIAKYVTA

-391 TDELVIANDA
+391 TDELIIANDA

-481 TGENDLA
+481 TGENDLV

-505 SLPIAITSFAD
+505 SLPITITPFAD
-516 DSAGSYDPSLAD
+516 ASAGSYDPALAD

-533 STIDTSSIKYYA
+533 SIIDTSSIKYYA

-623 YNIDENQCYRDSSYD
+623 YNIDENQCYRDSNYD

-819 DSYPRM
+819 DTYPRM

>member
-1 MLEVNETYLDRLSEA
+1 MKSQVICDALNTVNPTPAQRARMRAALEAQLPAEKPHRRGAHQQKASTPRWWTII
-16 VYSLLNGRPAAP
+16 PAAAALFA
-28 VELPP
+28 VVLLGIFVLGRTDKTPP
-33 DHPQDELRQLAGYVN
+33 SMSDVPTEPLTLE
-48 SLIAEYG
+48 SL
-55 TLSAGIS
+55 
-62 SVARG
+62 
-67 NLDFTIGKGKLEAL
+67 
-81 QQLKTLQGN
+81 Q
-90 LRHLTWKT
+90 
-98 QRIAGGD
+98 
-105 FEQKVDFMGDFSS
+105 SS
-118 AFNSMTRQLKEAF
+118 ANYKASMEIKDYVQSYNATGDVDET
-131 EKIEKQ
+131 
-137 NEELSEAYRAYGCRN
+137 LSEAYRAYGCRN

-187 DVRSM
+187 NVRSM
-192 VRDSGNEDVTTSNPS
+192 VKASGNGDVTTSNPS

-339 EAYQPVIAKYATA
+339 EAYQPVIAKYVTA

-505 SLPIAITSFAD
+505 SLPITITPFAD
-516 DSAGSYDPSLAD
+516 ASAGSHDPALAD

-623 YNIDENQCYRDSSYD
+623 YNIDENQCYRDSNYD

-680 SAGDDAQLLANYGGY
+680 SAAEDAQLLANYGGY

-819 DSYPRM
+819 DTYPRM

>member
-1 MLEVNETYLDRLSEA
+1 MKSQVICDALNTVNPTPAQRARMRAALEAQLPAEKPHRRGAHQQKASSQRWWTIIPAAAALFAVVLLGIFVLGRTDKTPPSMSNVPTAPLTLESLQSSANYKASMEIKDYVQSYNATGDVDETLSE
-16 VYSLLNGRPAAP
+16 S
-28 VELPP
+28 
-33 DHPQDELRQLAGYVN
+33 
-48 SLIAEYG
+48 
-55 TLSAGIS
+55 
-62 SVARG
+62 
-67 NLDFTIGKGKLEAL
+67 
-81 QQLKTLQGN
+81 
-90 LRHLTWKT
+90 
-98 QRIAGGD
+98 
-105 FEQKVDFMGDFSS
+105 
-118 AFNSMTRQLKEAF
+118 
-131 EKIEKQ
+131 
-137 NEELSEAYRAYGCRN
+137 YRAYGCR
-152 TEMAQKV
+152 TKEMAAKV

-192 VRDSGNEDVTTSNPS
+192 VRDSGNGDVTTSNPS

-221 VSGVDYPIEYRVYRA
+221 VSGVDYAIEYRAYRA

-267 LIAVGQNNS
+267 LIAVGQSNS

-303 ATLEAFANTFDLSL
+303 AALEAFANTFDLSL

-339 EAYQPVIAKYATA
+339 EAYQPVIAKYVTA

-367 SILVSYATS
+367 SLLVSYATS

-428 YELREGYRILNI
+428 YELREGFRILNI

-505 SLPIAITSFAD
+505 SLPITITPFAD
-516 DSAGSYDPSLAD
+516 ASAGSYDPALAD

-564 TLMKVAA
+564 TLMKVAT
-571 IQNGTAQEILSG
+571 IQNGTAQETLSG

-623 YNIDENQCYRDSSYD
+623 YNIDENQCYRDSNYD

-819 DSYPRM
+819 DTYPRM

>member
-1 MLEVNETYLDRLSEA
+1 MKSQVICGALNTVNPTPAQRARMRAALEAQLPAEKPHRRGAHQQKASTPRWWTIIPAAAALFA
-16 VYSLLNGRPAAP
+16 VVLLGIFVLGRTDKTPPSMSNVPTEPLTLESLL
-28 VELPP
+28 
-33 DHPQDELRQLAGYVN
+33 
-48 SLIAEYG
+48 
-55 TLSAGIS
+55 
-62 SVARG
+62 
-67 NLDFTIGKGKLEAL
+67 
-81 QQLKTLQGN
+81 
-90 LRHLTWKT
+90 
-98 QRIAGGD
+98 
-105 FEQKVDFMGDFSS
+105 SS
-118 AFNSMTRQLKEAF
+118 ANYKASMEIKDYVQSYNATGDVDET
-131 EKIEKQ
+131 
-137 NEELSEAYRAYGCRN
+137 LSEAYRAYGCRN

-187 DVRSM
+187 NVRSM
-192 VRDSGNEDVTTSNPS
+192 VRDSGNGDLTTSNPS

-276 LVLTDTGDSVVVI
+276 LVLTDTGDSVIVI

-317 APRTRNAPV
+317 APRTQNAPV

-339 EAYQPVIAKYATA
+339 EAYQPVIAKYVTA

-367 SILVSYATS
+367 SLLVSYATS

-505 SLPIAITSFAD
+505 SLPIAITPFAD
-516 DSAGSYDPSLAD
+516 NSAGSYDPALAD

-623 YNIDENQCYRDSSYD
+623 YNIDENQCYRDSNYD

-680 SAGDDAQLLANYGGY
+680 SAAEDAQLLANYGGY

-819 DSYPRM
+819 DTYPRM

>member
-1 MLEVNETYLDRLSEA
+1 MKSQVICDALNTVNPTSSQIARMRAALEAQLPAEKPPRRGAHQQKASSQRWWTII
-16 VYSLLNGRPAAP
+16 PAAAALFA
-28 VELPP
+28 VVLLGIFVLGRTDKTPP
-33 DHPQDELRQLAGYVN
+33 SMSNVPTAPLTLE
-48 SLIAEYG
+48 SL
-55 TLSAGIS
+55 
-62 SVARG
+62 
-67 NLDFTIGKGKLEAL
+67 
-81 QQLKTLQGN
+81 Q
-90 LRHLTWKT
+90 
-98 QRIAGGD
+98 
-105 FEQKVDFMGDFSS
+105 SS
-118 AFNSMTRQLKEAF
+118 ANYKASMEIKDYVQSYNATGDVDET
-131 EKIEKQ
+131 
-137 NEELSEAYRAYGCRN
+137 LSEAYRAYGCRN

-166 GLNKVGDGISP
+166 GLNKVGNGISP

-187 DVRSM
+187 NVRSM
-192 VRDSGNEDVTTSNPS
+192 VRDSGNGDVTTSNPS

-303 ATLEAFANTFDLSL
+303 AALEAFANTFDLSL
-317 APRTRNAPV
+317 APRTQKAPV

-339 EAYQPVIAKYATA
+339 EAYQPVIAKYVTA

-384 LDLDNDG
+384 LDLDSDG
-391 TDELVIANDA
+391 TDELIIANDA

-428 YELREGYRILNI
+428 YELREGFRILNI

-481 TGENDLA
+481 TSENDLA

-516 DSAGSYDPSLAD
+516 DSAGSYDPALAD

-623 YNIDENQCYRDSSYD
+623 YNIDENQCYRDSNYD

-664 WDCNPKPLEKM
+664 WDCNPKPLEKI

-680 SAGDDAQLLANYGGY
+680 SAAEDAQLLANYGGY

-739 AREILSGSS
+739 ARKILSGSS

-819 DSYPRM
+819 DTYPRM

>member
-1 MLEVNETYLDRLSEA
+1 MKSQVICDALNTVNLTPAQRARMRAALEAQLPAEKPHRRGAHQQKASSQRWWTII
-16 VYSLLNGRPAAP
+16 PAAAALFA
-28 VELPP
+28 VVLLVIFVLGRTDKTPP
-33 DHPQDELRQLAGYVN
+33 SMSNVPTEPLTLE
-48 SLIAEYG
+48 SL
-55 TLSAGIS
+55 
-62 SVARG
+62 
-67 NLDFTIGKGKLEAL
+67 
-81 QQLKTLQGN
+81 Q
-90 LRHLTWKT
+90 
-98 QRIAGGD
+98 
-105 FEQKVDFMGDFSS
+105 SS
-118 AFNSMTRQLKEAF
+118 ANYKASMEIKDYVQSYNATGDVDET
-131 EKIEKQ
+131 
-137 NEELSEAYRAYGCRN
+137 LSEAYRAYGCRN

-192 VRDSGNEDVTTSNPS
+192 VRDSGNGDVTTSNPS

-339 EAYQPVIAKYATA
+339 EAYQPVIAKYVTA

-391 TDELVIANDA
+391 TDELIIANDA

-428 YELREGYRILNI
+428 YELREGFSILNI

-516 DSAGSYDPSLAD
+516 ASAGSYDPALAD

-564 TLMKVAA
+564 TLTKVAA

-623 YNIDENQCYRDSSYD
+623 YNIDENQCYRDSNYD

-651 YNRVVNTYPGMSF
+651 YNRVVNTYPGMSY

-680 SAGDDAQLLANYGGY
+680 SAAEDAQLLANYGGY

-812 EEYQRIV
+812 EEYQRIM
-819 DSYPRM
+819 DTYPRM

>member
-1 MLEVNETYLDRLSEA
+1 MKSQVICGALNTVNPTPAQRARMRAALEAQLPAEKPHRRGAHQQKASSQRWWTII
-16 VYSLLNGRPAAP
+16 PAAAALFA
-28 VELPP
+28 VVLLGIFVLGRTDKTPP
-33 DHPQDELRQLAGYVN
+33 SMSNVPTAPLTLE
-48 SLIAEYG
+48 SL
-55 TLSAGIS
+55 
-62 SVARG
+62 
-67 NLDFTIGKGKLEAL
+67 
-81 QQLKTLQGN
+81 Q
-90 LRHLTWKT
+90 
-98 QRIAGGD
+98 
-105 FEQKVDFMGDFSS
+105 SS
-118 AFNSMTRQLKEAF
+118 ANYKASMEIKDYVQSYNATGDVDET
-131 EKIEKQ
+131 
-137 NEELSEAYRAYGCRN
+137 LSEAYRAYGCRN

-192 VRDSGNEDVTTSNPS
+192 VRDSGNGDVTTSNPS

-267 LIAVGQNNS
+267 LIAAGQSNS

-303 ATLEAFANTFDLSL
+303 AALEAFANTFDLSL
-317 APRTRNAPV
+317 APRTRNDPV
-326 ETTAPTESGTAIP
+326 ETTAPTAPTENGTAIP
-339 EAYQPVIAKYATA
+339 EAYQPVIAKYVTA

-391 TDELVIANDA
+391 TDELIIANDA

-481 TGENDLA
+481 TGENDLV

-495 SEDEIYSAAA
+495 SEDEIYSASA

-516 DSAGSYDPSLAD
+516 DSAGSYDPALAD

-533 STIDTSSIKYYA
+533 SIIDTSSIKYYA

-623 YNIDENQCYRDSSYD
+623 YNIDENQCYRDSNYD

-784 ITYRGNNDQWYRD
+784 ITYHGNNDQWYRD

-819 DSYPRM
+819 DTYPRM

>member
-1 MLEVNETYLDRLSEA
+1 MKSQVICDALNAVNPTPAQRARMRAALEAQLPAEKPHRRGAHQQKASSQRWWTII
-16 VYSLLNGRPAAP
+16 PAAAALFA
-28 VELPP
+28 VVLLGIFVLGRTDKTPP
-33 DHPQDELRQLAGYVN
+33 SMSNVPTEPLTLE
-48 SLIAEYG
+48 SL
-55 TLSAGIS
+55 
-62 SVARG
+62 
-67 NLDFTIGKGKLEAL
+67 
-81 QQLKTLQGN
+81 Q
-90 LRHLTWKT
+90 
-98 QRIAGGD
+98 
-105 FEQKVDFMGDFSS
+105 SS
-118 AFNSMTRQLKEAF
+118 ANYKASMEIKDYVQSYNATGDVDET
-131 EKIEKQ
+131 
-137 NEELSEAYRAYGCRN
+137 LSEAYRAYGCRN

-192 VRDSGNEDVTTSNPS
+192 VRDSGNGDVTTSNPS

-221 VSGVDYPIEYRVYRA
+221 VSGVDYPIEYRAYRA

-256 SNYVTTAGTDV
+256 SNYVTTAGTNV

-303 ATLEAFANTFDLSL
+303 AALEAFANTFDLSL
-317 APRTRNAPV
+317 APRTRNAPA

-339 EAYQPVIAKYATA
+339 EAYQPVIAKYVTA

-367 SILVSYATS
+367 SILVSYVTS

-428 YELREGYRILNI
+428 YELREGFRILNI

-481 TGENDLA
+481 TDENDLA

-505 SLPIAITSFAD
+505 SLSIAITPFAD
-516 DSAGSYDPSLAD
+516 ASAGSYDPALAD

-623 YNIDENQCYRDSSYD
+623 YNIDENQCYRDSNYD

-819 DSYPRM
+819 DTYPRM

>member
-1 MLEVNETYLDRLSEA
+1 MKSQMICGALNTVNPTPAQRARMRAALEAQLPAEKPHRRGAHQQKASSQRWWTII
-16 VYSLLNGRPAAP
+16 PAAAALFA
-28 VELPP
+28 VVLLGIFVLGRTDKTPP
-33 DHPQDELRQLAGYVN
+33 SMSNVPTAPLTLE
-48 SLIAEYG
+48 SL
-55 TLSAGIS
+55 
-62 SVARG
+62 
-67 NLDFTIGKGKLEAL
+67 
-81 QQLKTLQGN
+81 Q
-90 LRHLTWKT
+90 
-98 QRIAGGD
+98 
-105 FEQKVDFMGDFSS
+105 SS
-118 AFNSMTRQLKEAF
+118 ANYKASMEIKDYVQSYNATGDVDET
-131 EKIEKQ
+131 
-137 NEELSEAYRAYGCRN
+137 LSEAYRAYGCRN

-166 GLNKVGDGISP
+166 GLNKVGNGISP

-187 DVRSM
+187 NVRSM
-192 VRDSGNEDVTTSNPS
+192 VKDSGNGDVTTSNPS

-221 VSGVDYPIEYRVYRA
+221 VSGVDYPIEYRAYRA

-303 ATLEAFANTFDLSL
+303 AALEAFANTFDLSL

-339 EAYQPVIAKYATA
+339 EAYQPVIAKYVTA

-391 TDELVIANDA
+391 TDELIIANDA

-428 YELREGYRILNI
+428 YELREGFRILNI

-457 GQLVTDSLI
+457 GQLVMDSLI

-481 TGENDLA
+481 TSENDLA

-505 SLPIAITSFAD
+505 SLPITITPFAD
-516 DSAGSYDPSLAD
+516 ASAGSYDPALAD

-623 YNIDENQCYRDSSYD
+623 YNIDENQCYRDSNYD

-739 AREILSGSS
+739 AREILSGNS

-797 RDFDFMKEDLTPITN
+797 RNFDFMKEDLTPITN

-819 DSYPRM
+819 DTYSRM

>member
-1 MLEVNETYLDRLSEA
+1 MKSQVICGALNTVNPTPAQRARMRAALEAQLPAEKPHRRGAHQQKASSQRWWTII
-16 VYSLLNGRPAAP
+16 PAAAALFA
-28 VELPP
+28 VVLLGIFVLGRTDKTPP
-33 DHPQDELRQLAGYVN
+33 SMSNVPTEPLTLE
-48 SLIAEYG
+48 SL
-55 TLSAGIS
+55 
-62 SVARG
+62 
-67 NLDFTIGKGKLEAL
+67 
-81 QQLKTLQGN
+81 Q
-90 LRHLTWKT
+90 
-98 QRIAGGD
+98 
-105 FEQKVDFMGDFSS
+105 SS
-118 AFNSMTRQLKEAF
+118 ANYKASMEIKDYVQSYNATGDVDET
-131 EKIEKQ
+131 
-137 NEELSEAYRAYGCRN
+137 LSEAYRAYGCRN

-192 VRDSGNEDVTTSNPS
+192 VKDSGNGDVTTSNPS

-256 SNYVTTAGTDV
+256 SNAVTTAGTDV

-317 APRTRNAPV
+317 APRTRNDPA

-339 EAYQPVIAKYATA
+339 EAYQPVIAKYVTA

-391 TDELVIANDA
+391 TDELIIANDA

-428 YELREGYRILNI
+428 YELREGFRILNI

-495 SEDEIYSAAA
+495 SEDEIYSPAA

-516 DSAGSYDPSLAD
+516 DSVGSYDPALAD

-623 YNIDENQCYRDSSYD
+623 YNIDENQCYRDSNYD

-819 DSYPRM
+819 DTYPRM

>member
-1 MLEVNETYLDRLSEA
+1 MKSQMICGALNTVNPTPAQRARMRAALEAQLPAEKPHRRGAHQQKASSQRWWTII
-16 VYSLLNGRPAAP
+16 PAAAALFA
-28 VELPP
+28 VVLLGIFVLGRTDKTPP
-33 DHPQDELRQLAGYVN
+33 SMSNVPTAPLTLE
-48 SLIAEYG
+48 SL
-55 TLSAGIS
+55 
-62 SVARG
+62 
-67 NLDFTIGKGKLEAL
+67 
-81 QQLKTLQGN
+81 Q
-90 LRHLTWKT
+90 
-98 QRIAGGD
+98 
-105 FEQKVDFMGDFSS
+105 SS
-118 AFNSMTRQLKEAF
+118 ANYKASMEIKDYVQSYNATGDVDET
-131 EKIEKQ
+131 
-137 NEELSEAYRAYGCRN
+137 LSEAYRAYGCRN

-166 GLNKVGDGISP
+166 GLNKVGNGISP

-187 DVRSM
+187 NVRSM
-192 VRDSGNEDVTTSNPS
+192 VKDSGNGDVTTSNPS

-221 VSGVDYPIEYRVYRA
+221 VSGVDYPIEYRAYRA

-303 ATLEAFANTFDLSL
+303 AALEAFANTFDLSL

-339 EAYQPVIAKYATA
+339 EAYQPVIAKYVTA

-391 TDELVIANDA
+391 TDELIIANDA

-457 GQLVTDSLI
+457 GQLVMDSLI

-481 TGENDLA
+481 TSENDLA

-505 SLPIAITSFAD
+505 SLPITITPFAD
-516 DSAGSYDPSLAD
+516 ASAGSYDPALAD

-623 YNIDENQCYRDSSYD
+623 YNIDENQCYRDSNYD

-739 AREILSGSS
+739 AREILSGNS

-784 ITYRGNNDQWYRD
+784 ITYHGNNDQWYRD

-819 DSYPRM
+819 DTYSRM

>member
-1 MLEVNETYLDRLSEA
+1 MKSQVICDALNTVNPTPAQRARMRAALEAQLPAEKPHRRGAHQQKASSQRWWTII
-16 VYSLLNGRPAAP
+16 PAAAALFA
-28 VELPP
+28 VVLLGIFVLGRTDKTPP
-33 DHPQDELRQLAGYVN
+33 SMSNVPTEPLTLE
-48 SLIAEYG
+48 SL
-55 TLSAGIS
+55 
-62 SVARG
+62 
-67 NLDFTIGKGKLEAL
+67 
-81 QQLKTLQGN
+81 Q
-90 LRHLTWKT
+90 
-98 QRIAGGD
+98 
-105 FEQKVDFMGDFSS
+105 SS
-118 AFNSMTRQLKEAF
+118 ANYKASMEIKDYVQSYNATGDVDET
-131 EKIEKQ
+131 
-137 NEELSEAYRAYGCRN
+137 LSEAYRAYGCRN

-187 DVRSM
+187 NVRSM
-192 VRDSGNEDVTTSNPS
+192 VRDSGNGDVTTSNPS

-256 SNYVTTAGTDV
+256 SNAVTTAGTDV

-317 APRTRNAPV
+317 APRTRNAPA

-339 EAYQPVIAKYATA
+339 EAYQPVIAKYVTA

-391 TDELVIANDA
+391 TDELIIANDA

-505 SLPIAITSFAD
+505 SLPITITPFAD
-516 DSAGSYDPSLAD
+516 ASAGSYEPALAD

-564 TLMKVAA
+564 TLTKVAA

-623 YNIDENQCYRDSSYD
+623 YNIDENQCYRDSNYD

-680 SAGDDAQLLANYGGY
+680 SAGDDTQLLANYGGY

-797 RDFDFMKEDLTPITN
+797 RNFDFMKEDLTPITN

-819 DSYPRM
+819 DTYSRM